1 MRIPYVPLKF
11 KSDDEK
17 MAEFVSHATFLKSD
31 LGPCVTI
38 EYPLQQDFYTDD
50 WSLSSKIVFFFD
62 RKWPWTVQYVTY
74 RMSLKK

>member
-1 MRIPYVPLKF
+1 
-11 KSDDEK
+11 

-50 WSLSSKIVFFFD
+50 WSLSSKNVNFLTENGPGQYS
-62 RKWPWTVQYVTY
+62 KSHTVCH
-74 RMSLKK
+74 